1 MDAAPDTRPLS
12 GIRVLD
18 LTRVLAGP
26 HAARMLCDLGA
37 DVIKVEPP
45 EGDITRTTWPRVN
58 SISSYFAQQNVGKRC
73 VSIDMDHEEG
83 RDLVRRLADQCD
95 VVLENFRPG
104 VMDRLGLGYDVLSA
118 RNPRLVFASASGY
131 GQTGPWVHRRAYAP
145 VVGAESGFTM
155 AQGDARGGHYANDAH
170 SHADV
175 YTALELGAAVLAAL
189 YQRERTGRGDRIDV
203 AMAQTM
209 LYVNEH
215 AHDHLWDDP
224 VPEGVI
230 RSFRPMDY
238 PVLTAA
244 NGESVV
250 ISGHPA
256 ENKTFDYYMLS
267 IGRED
272 LIADERF
279 ADSAGRLE
287 HLNSIFAALDEWA
300 STMPDAAAIED
311 AMSANKLAVG
321 KLRSVHEACDT
332 DWAADREVVV
342 EVTDR
347 GDGTIRIPN
356 APWRFAGSDVRTGGS
371 PRYRGED
378 NREVLGELLGVSDDE
393 LDRLEANGVLT
404 SRLPRR

>member
-1 MDAAPDTRPLS
+1 MDAAPDQRPLV

-26 HAARMLCDLGA
+26 HAARMLLDLGA
-37 DVIKVEPP
+37 EVIKVEPP
-45 EGDITRTTWPRVN
+45 EGDITRTTHPRVN
-58 SISSYFAQQNVGKRC
+58 SISSYFAQQNSGKRC
-73 VSIDMDHEEG
+73 VSLDLDHAAG
-83 RDLVRRLADQCD
+83 RALLHRLADQCD
-95 VVLENFRPG
+95 VLLENFRPG
-104 VMDRLGLGYDVLSA
+104 VMDRLGLGYDALRA
-118 RNPRLVFASASGY
+118 TNPRLIFASASGY

-155 AQGDARGGHYANDAH
+155 AQGDARGGVHANDPH

-189 YQRERTGRGDRIDV
+189 YQRERTGHGDRIDV
-203 AMAQTM
+203 SMAQTM

-215 AHDHLWDDP
+215 AHNHLWERE

-244 NGESVV
+244 NGESVI

-256 ENKTFDYYMLS
+256 ENKTFDFYMMS

-272 LIADERF
+272 LIDDPRF
-279 ADSAGRLE
+279 GDTAGRLE
-287 HLNSIFAALDEWA
+287 HLPSIFAALDEWA
-300 STMPDAAAIED
+300 STMPDAESIEV

-321 KLRSVHEACDT
+321 MLRSVAEVCDT
-332 DWAADREVVV
+332 EWSRAREATVD
-342 EVTDR
+342 VTDR
-347 GDGTIRIPN
+347 GDGTFRIPN
-356 APWRFAGSDVRTGGS
+356 APWRFAGSDVRAGGV

-378 NREVLGELLGVSDDE
+378 NRAVLGELLGLDDAR
-393 LDRLEANGVLT
+393 LDRLEADGVLS
-404 SRLPRR
+404 SRVPKR

>member
-26 HAARMLCDLGA
+26 HAGRMLCDLGA
-37 DVIKVEPP
+37 EVIKVEPP

-58 SISSYFAQQNVGKRC
+58 SISSYFAQQNAGKQC

-83 RDLVRRLADQCD
+83 RELVRRLADQCD

-104 VMDRLGLGYDVLSA
+104 VMDRLGLGYDALRS
-118 RNPRLVFASASGY
+118 RNPRIIFASASGY

-175 YTALELGAAVLAAL
+175 YTALELGAAGLAAL
-189 YQRERTGRGDRIDV
+189 FQRERTGRGDRIDV

-224 VPEGVI
+224 VPAGVI

-256 ENKTFDYYMLS
+256 ENKTFDFYMMS

-279 ADSAGRLE
+279 TDSAGRPE
-287 HLNSIFAALDEWA
+287 HLNTIFAALDAWA
-300 STMPDAAAIED
+300 STMPDPD
-311 AMSANKLAVG
+311 AL
-321 KLRSVHEACDT
+321 
-332 DWAADREVVV
+332 
-342 EVTDR
+342 
-347 GDGTIRIPN
+347 
-356 APWRFAGSDVRTGGS
+356 
-371 PRYRGED
+371 
-378 NREVLGELLGVSDDE
+378 
-393 LDRLEANGVLT
+393 
-404 SRLPRR
+404 